1 MDSIFELIV
10 PLALALFYA
19 FTTWVNKQKKANAK
33 SNFNTNTRTSLPPK
47 IEDTPST
54 SGGWLERLETMVE
67 EAQLNQNDDAGEHLD
82 NLPPILDDQ
91 NEIANIE
98 AISNEQ
104 APVFSDEP
112 IDKQINNVRDLSPVY
127 KSPIY
132 NSNIAKEIANNINV
146 ARQGIVSAII
156 LNPPRALEDPDKI
169 TRY

>member
-1 MDSIFELIV
+1 MDSIFEIIG
-10 PLALALFYA
+10 PLALALIYA
-19 FTTWVNKQKKANAK
+19 FSAWMNKQKKANAK
-33 SNFNTNTRTSLPPK
+33 SNISNSTRTNLPPK
-47 IEDTPST
+47 IEATPNS

-67 EAQLNQNDDAGEHLD
+67 EAQLNKNDDEAKYFN
-82 NLPPILDDQ
+82 NLPPLLDDQ

-112 IDKQINNVRDLSPVY
+112 IDKQINNARDLSPVY

>member
-1 MDSIFELIV
+1 
-10 PLALALFYA
+10 
-19 FTTWVNKQKKANAK
+19 
-33 SNFNTNTRTSLPPK
+33 
-47 IEDTPST
+47 
-54 SGGWLERLETMVE
+54 MVE